1 MSEKITPA
9 LVSIGNFDFPA
20 PSTYSATTSTIV
32 DSGRNVEG
40 YVIGAVI
47 RDDIAKIE
55 LSYNF
60 ISAQDWADILAQ
72 FSIARGGK
80 FYNNVT
86 FFLQDTNSWVT
97 REMYVNDRKA
107 SVFLR
112 NKDGSIR
119 GYTGASL
126 ALIEV

>member
-1 MSEKITPA
+1 MTPM
-9 LVSIGNFDFPA
+9 VSIGSFAFPE

-47 RDDIAKIE
+47 RDDVAKI
-55 LSYNF
+55 SMTWNY
-60 ISAQDWADILAQ
+60 ISAQDWANILAQ
-72 FSIARGGK
+72 FSPARGGS
-80 FYNNVT
+80 FYNDVT

-97 REMYVNDRKA
+97 REMYVSDRQS

-112 NKDGSIR
+112 NKDGSIK

-126 ALIEV
+126 SLIQV

>member
-1 MSEKITPA
+1 MSTKISPA
-9 LVSIGNFDFPA
+9 LVSIGSFDFPA

-126 ALIEV
+126 ALIQV